1 MDDQIMSIISP
12 HIPFTELTELAEAQS
27 KTSPEA
33 LAHLAA
39 CSECSSQLQS
49 IEQTLDLMRTDT
61 AEDAPA
67 ELVQFARKI
76 FREKVVTRGPS
87 LLKIIV
93 AALTF
98 DSLTNAPAF
107 GLRSQATAGRQLIY
121 SAETADID
129 LRVTPENDQWQIAG
143 QVLGVDCASGDVNL
157 EGEAFSASAKLNELC
172 EFSFGSVP
180 AGAYKVLIHLPDGL
194 IETPP
199 LELG

>member
-1 MDDQIMSIISP
+1 MSIFSP
-12 HIPFTELTELAEAQS
+12 HIAFTELTELAEDASQ
-27 KTSPEA
+27 TSRETT
-33 LAHLAA
+33 AHLAA

-49 IEQTLDLMRTDT
+49 LRQTISLMRTDT

-67 ELVQFARKI
+67 ELVQFAKNI
-76 FREKVVTRGPS
+76 FRQKAATRGPS
-87 LLKIIV
+87 LLRLIV

-98 DSLTNAPAF
+98 DSLTHAPAF
-107 GLRSQATAGRQLIY
+107 GLRSQATTGRQLIY

-129 LRVTPENDQWQIAG
+129 LRVSPQNDQWQIAG
-143 QVLGVDCASGDVNL
+143 QVLGVDCVTGDVDL
-157 EGEAFSASAKLNELC
+157 EGDGFSASAQLNELC

-180 AGAYKVLIHLPDGL
+180 AGAYKVLIHLPDVL